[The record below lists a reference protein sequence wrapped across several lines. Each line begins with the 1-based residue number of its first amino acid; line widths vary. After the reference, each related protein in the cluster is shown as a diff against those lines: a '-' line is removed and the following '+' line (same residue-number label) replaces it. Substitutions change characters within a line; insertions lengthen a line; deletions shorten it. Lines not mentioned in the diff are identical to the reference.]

1 MSSMSSLGLIE
12 KNMELS
18 IIVKIGRKEGGSPL
32 CPLGFYGSDAAQAY
46 VRNTF
51 AKVM

>member
-1 MSSMSSLGLIE
+1 MKEKVSLILQSKLE
-12 KNMELS
+12 E
-18 IIVKIGRKEGGSPL
+18 RGGSPL
-32 CPLGFYGSDAAQAY
+32 CPLGFYGYDAAQAY